1 MTRRE
6 HQQAAPRRGGSEP
19 VPATARFLA
28 WRRERRRRLL
38 RPLVVVVAL
47 ACVVAVAAWAALGS
61 SMFALR
67 TVTVEGVARLTSQQ
81 VLDRAALPQG
91 RSLLLVDPTAIAAR
105 IEKLAPVATVKVTR
119 HWPHGIVISVT
130 ERRPVAA

>member
-6 HQQAAPRRGGSEP
+6 HQQAGPRRGGSEP

-38 RPLVVVVAL
+38 RPVFVLVAL
-47 ACVVAVAAWAALGS
+47 GCVGALAAWVALGS
-61 SMFALR
+61 STFALR
-67 TVTVEGVARLTSQQ
+67 TVTVDGVARLTTQQ

-91 RSLLLVDPTAIAAR
+91 RSLLLLDPAGVARR
-105 IEKLAPVATVKVTR
+105 IEKL
-119 HWPHGIVISVT
+119 
-130 ERRPVAA
+130 